1 MDIARETYSQTIS
14 DIFANFQNYK
24 EILNSTNNK
33 DVKLLSN
40 ENRGYYLSF
49 TKTFINKIS
58 LNQIARLF

>member
-1 MDIARETYSQTIS
+1 LDIARETYSQTIS

-24 EILNSTNNK
+24 EILNTTNNK

>member
-1 MDIARETYSQTIS
+1 LDIARETYSQTIS